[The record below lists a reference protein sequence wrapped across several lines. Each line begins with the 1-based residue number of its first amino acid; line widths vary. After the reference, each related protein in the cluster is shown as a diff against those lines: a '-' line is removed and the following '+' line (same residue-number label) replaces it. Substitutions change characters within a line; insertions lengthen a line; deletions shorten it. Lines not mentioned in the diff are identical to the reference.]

1 MTSDMWLRVR
11 QEKRG
16 KHAEFIQAARTLVES
31 NQVAKEIKYNLGG
44 GQKSTDPSQV
54 INVERGHKN
63 WTRLKLERNPEDLC
77 LLRGEMEFQLR
88 GERDPNDIAK
98 RRTEYSATAL
108 EQSFWNLSW
117 PFLHIMVLDLTEK
130 NYMMVLDPPEMTNL
144 LPLVGS
150 KLL

>member
-1 MTSDMWLRVR
+1 MWLRVR
-11 QEKRG
+11 QEKHG

-31 NQVAKEIKYNLGG
+31 NQVAKEMRYNLGG

-54 INVERGHKN
+54 KNVERGHKN
-63 WTRLKLERNPEDLC
+63 WIRLKLERNPEDLC
-77 LLRGEMEFQLR
+77 LLRGEMKFQLR

-98 RRTEYSATAL
+98 RMTEHSATAL
-108 EQSFWNLSW
+108 EQSFWNLRW
-117 PFLHIMVLDLTEK
+117 PFLHIMVLNLIEK
-130 NYMMVLDPPEMTNL
+130 NYMMVLDPPEMINL